1 MDVHSGLEGPGEF
14 RGDRQGQGP
23 ASNRGNNQPSGP
35 THERATEEGLSPSQ
49 VTERLTGTSVAS
61 APIWFRSE
69 TSLWHIWK
77 LTPEGREGI
86 QWTECLET
94 IDNPVTYAPAPS
106 AGQEWRGTGQK
117 GGRVRAHPRVCRR
130 CADFAF
136 HMRKYWIL
144 DRPHVMTGA
153 VPSMIGRKNSATVTY
168 VAPAG
173 SPRRIP

>member
-1 MDVHSGLEGPGEF
+1 MEGVRVDPENSGGPKAHGPVGDHGINHPSGL
-14 RGDRQGQGP
+14 
-23 ASNRGNNQPSGP
+23 
-35 THERATEEGLSPSQ
+35 THERAAEEGLSPSK

-86 QWTECLET
+86 QWTECLEM
-94 IDNPVTYAPAPS
+94 IDNPVHYAPAPS
-106 AGQEWRGTGQK
+106 AGQEWRGTGHK
-117 GGRVRAHPRVCRR
+117 GGRIRTNPRVCRR

-144 DRPHVMTGA
+144 DRPHVMVGEAPT
-153 VPSMIGRKNSATVTY
+153 MIG
-168 VAPAG
+168 
-173 SPRRIP
+173 PRHPNASLPRSEHGKDPMG